1 VDATG
6 LQELATKQGPLF
18 WGAAAAAALGG
29 SLLVAAL
36 AMQARRF
43 RPRIAWRGPRLRLR
57 RGRAPVPAFPAA
69 PLARA
74 VPGGYAP
81 AGVTGYAASTR
92 PAAAPAGS
100 AAAAGLS
107 PDYTVALTRLRR
119 ASEKLARLQADSGE
133 SRLKATAG
141 GADLMYRQ
149 GVG

>member
-1 VDATG
+1 VDPTG

-18 WGAAAAAALGG
+18 WGAAAAAALGA

-43 RPRIAWRGPRLRLR
+43 RPRVRWFAWRAPRR
-57 RGRAPVPAFPAA
+57 RRATATAVPAA

-81 AGVTGYAASTR
+81 AGLAGYAAAAR
-92 PAAAPAGS
+92 PAAI
-100 AAAAGLS
+100 AAVPAAGPNPS
-107 PDYTVALTRLRR
+107 PDYTLALTRLRR
-119 ASEKLARLQADSGE
+119 ASEKLARLQSDSGE
-133 SRLKATAG
+133 SRLKAATSG
-141 GADLMYRQ
+141 VDLLSRQ